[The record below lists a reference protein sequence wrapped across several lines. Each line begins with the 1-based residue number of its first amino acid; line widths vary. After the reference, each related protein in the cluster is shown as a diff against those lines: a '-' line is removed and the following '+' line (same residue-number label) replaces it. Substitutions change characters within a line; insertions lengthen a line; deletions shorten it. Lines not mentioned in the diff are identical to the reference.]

1 MGASLGFAL
10 PGTLQTRAIAGR
22 RGAGRRRTK
31 DRRGLASSADCCH
44 FEEAAAAGGGCAAA
58 AAASRR
64 LLLLAAAA
72 GGALA
77 AGMPAYS
84 VVAAAGGDAALGRA
98 PPLRWRRRGDLN
110 GIASGLYIH
119 IHIVPLPCQARVC
132 HVLPGSRGPPV
143 MSYPAVGARRSCLTC
158 SRGPPVMSYSAVG
171 VHLSGSRGPDLQLD
185 GMEGLRKW
193 SLRH

>member
-1 MGASLGFAL
+1 MV
-10 PGTLQTRAIAGR
+10 
-22 RGAGRRRTK
+22 
-31 DRRGLASSADCCH
+31 
-44 FEEAAAAGGGCAAA
+44 
-58 AAASRR
+58 
-64 LLLLAAAA
+64 AAA

-98 PPLRWRRRGDLN
+98 PPLRWRWRGDLN

-119 IHIVPLPCQARVC
+119 IHIVPLPCQARVY
-132 HVLPGSRGPPV
+132 HVLPG
-143 MSYPAVGARRSCLTC
+143 

-171 VHLSGSRGPDLQLD
+171 VHLSGSRGPDRQL
-185 GMEGLRKW
+185 GVMEGLREW